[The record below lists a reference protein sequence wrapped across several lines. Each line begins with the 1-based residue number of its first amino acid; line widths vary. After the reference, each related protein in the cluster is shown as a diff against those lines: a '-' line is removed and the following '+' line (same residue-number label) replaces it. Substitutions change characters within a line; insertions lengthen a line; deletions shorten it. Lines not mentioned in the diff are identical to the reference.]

1 MHESVKEL
9 ETAKLPSLLRKF
21 CIPALISSLVVS
33 IYNIVDQIFV
43 GNAVGELGNAATNVV
58 YPSVTL
64 ITALSLMCGV
74 GTSALMNLALGK
86 GKKEQAAEYA
96 GNGFALMVIS
106 GGVMTLALVLFTKP
120 ILFLCG
126 CTEEI
131 WPYAAPYAR
140 ITALAFIF
148 SMIGAAG
155 PFVLRAD
162 GAPKYAL
169 VCVIAGN
176 ALNACLDAILIF
188 GLHFGMEGA
197 AWATVIG
204 EGLSA
209 FLVLRYL
216 KQFRCCDLKKENF
229 LPHEKT
235 LAEIA
240 GCGAGPAFNFMT
252 QVFVQILINN
262 ALRFYG
268 ASSVYGAE
276 TVLAAVGVCNK
287 VNTLSAAVVQGF
299 TNGMQP
305 IVSYNYGRKNYQR
318 VKETAVLVLKRIL
331 LIGFLIFLLYQFF
344 PVQILSF
351 FGDGSEGYYEFGSKF
366 FRIFYLLV
374 TLNGLQSSV
383 GGFFSAQG
391 RPKMSMLI
399 SMLRQVILLPI
410 CLLLLPSKFGIDGI
424 LWSGPAADL
433 GMAILAVLLLKK
445 EFRRLSYLNG
455 KA

>member
-1 MHESVKEL
+1 M
-9 ETAKLPSLLRKF
+9 
-21 CIPALISSLVVS
+21 ISAMQKIRSS
-33 IYNIVDQIFV
+33 SQ
-43 GNAVGELGNAATNVV
+43 
-58 YPSVTL
+58 
-64 ITALSLMCGV
+64 
-74 GTSALMNLALGK
+74 
-86 GKKEQAAEYA
+86 
-96 GNGFALMVIS
+96 
-106 GGVMTLALVLFTKP
+106 
-120 ILFLCG
+120 
-126 CTEEI
+126 
-131 WPYAAPYAR
+131 
-140 ITALAFIF
+140 AFIF

-169 VCVIAGN
+169 LCVIAGN

-188 GLHFGMEGA
+188 GLHLGMEGA

-216 KQFRCCDLKKENF
+216 KQFRCCTLKKEDF
-229 LPHEKT
+229 HPHPET
-235 LAEIA
+235 LRKIA

-276 TVLAAVGVCNK
+276 TVLAAVGVANK
-287 VNTLSAAVVQGF
+287 VNTLSAALVQGF

-305 IVSYNYGRKNYQR
+305 IVSYNYGRKNYER
-318 VKETAVLVLKRIL
+318 IKETAVLVLKRIL

-366 FRIFYLLV
+366 FRTFYLLV

-399 SMLRQVILLPI
+399 SMMRQVILLPI
-410 CLLLLPSKFGIDGI
+410 CLLLLPPKFGIDGI
-424 LWSGPAADL
+424 LWSGPVADL
-433 GMAILAVLLLKK
+433 GMAILAVFLLKK
-445 EFRRLSYLNG
+445 EFQRLSVL
-455 KA
+455 AE